1 MADINAISRQKQS
14 NISSSTKVKLE
25 SLGVNIST
33 VSSESEAQELI
44 NKLKAAKAGT
54 TQQAQETKQ
63 EEANTTS
70 TSEAETLSSAKSL
83 ASSMGL
89 VVASEATAE
98 DIINQIST
106 RIRQLATSSSQA
118 EREMAQAYQTQLN
131 SIATQYQSLQS
142 NQTNMYSA
150 MNMMS
155 INNKYSLNL

>member
-1 MADINAISRQKQS
+1 MTDINAISRQKQS
-14 NISSSTKVKLE
+14 NISTSTKVKLE

-33 VSSESEAQELI
+33 VASESEAQELI

-54 TQQAQETKQ
+54 TQQTQETKQ
-63 EEANTTS
+63 EETNS

-106 RIRQLATSSSQA
+106 KIRQLATSSSQA

>member
-1 MADINAISRQKQS
+1 MADISAISRQKQN

-33 VSSESEAQELI
+33 VSSESEAQDLI
-44 NKLKAAKAGT
+44 NKLKAAKVGT
-54 TQQAQETKQ
+54 AQQTQEAKK
-63 EEANTTS
+63 EESTTS

-83 ASSMGL
+83 ANSMGL
-89 VVASEATAE
+89 VVASDATAE

-106 RIRQLATSSSQA
+106 KIRQLATSSSQS
-118 EREMAQAYQTQLN
+118 EREMAQAYQSQLN
-131 SIATQYQSLQS
+131 SIATQYQSLQN

>member
-1 MADINAISRQKQS
+1 MADISAISRQKQN

-33 VSSESEAQELI
+33 VSSESEAQDLI
-44 NKLKAAKAGT
+44 NKLKAAKVGT
-54 TQQAQETKQ
+54 AQQTQEAKK
-63 EEANTTS
+63 EESTTS

-89 VVASEATAE
+89 VVASDATAE

-106 RIRQLATSSSQA
+106 KIRQLATSSSQA

-131 SIATQYQSLQS
+131 SIATQYQSLQN

>member
-1 MADINAISRQKQS
+1 MADISAISRQKQN

-33 VSSESEAQELI
+33 VSSETEAQDLI
-44 NKLKAAKAGT
+44 NKLKAAKVGT
-54 TQQAQETKQ
+54 AQQTQEAKK
-63 EEANTTS
+63 EESTTS

-106 RIRQLATSSSQA
+106 KIRQLATSSSQS
-118 EREMAQAYQTQLN
+118 EREMAQAYQSQLN
-131 SIATQYQSLQS
+131 SIATQYQSLQN

>member
-1 MADINAISRQKQS
+1 MADISAISRQKQN

-33 VSSESEAQELI
+33 VSSESEAQDLI
-44 NKLKAAKAGT
+44 NKLKAAKVGT
-54 TQQAQETKQ
+54 AQQTQEAKK
-63 EEANTTS
+63 EESTTS

-83 ASSMGL
+83 ANSMGL
-89 VVASEATAE
+89 VVASDATAE

-106 RIRQLATSSSQA
+106 KIRQLATSSSQS

-131 SIATQYQSLQS
+131 SIATQYQSLQN

>member
-1 MADINAISRQKQS
+1 MTDINAISRQKQS

-54 TQQAQETKQ
+54 TQHAQETKQ

>member
-1 MADINAISRQKQS
+1 MLTPEITALSPSFFIPT
-14 NISSSTKVKLE
+14 ISS
-25 SLGVNIST
+25 ISPPYPFGRT
-33 VSSESEAQELI
+33 FIVYPATSDPFNPSYTS
-44 NKLKAAKAGT
+44 
-54 TQQAQETKQ
+54 
-63 EEANTTS
+63 TTS

-83 ASSMGL
+83 ANSMGL
-89 VVASEATAE
+89 VVASDATAE

-106 RIRQLATSSSQA
+106 KIRQLATSSSQS

-131 SIATQYQSLQS
+131 SIATQYQALQN

>member
-54 TQQAQETKQ
+54 TQQAQEIKQ
-63 EEANTTS
+63 DEANTTS
-70 TSEAETLSSAKSL
+70 TSEAETLSSAKYL

-89 VVASEATAE
+89 VVASEAAAE

>member
-54 TQQAQETKQ
+54 TQQAQEIKQ
-63 EEANTTS
+63 DEANTTS

>member
-1 MADINAISRQKQS
+1 MADISAISRQKQN

-33 VSSESEAQELI
+33 VSSESEAQDLI

-54 TQQAQETKQ
+54 AQQTQEAKK
-63 EEANTTS
+63 EESTTF

-83 ASSMGL
+83 ANSMGL
-89 VVASEATAE
+89 VVASDATAE

-106 RIRQLATSSSQA
+106 KIRQLATSSSQS
-118 EREMAQAYQTQLN
+118 EREMAQAYQSQLN
-131 SIATQYQSLQS
+131 SIATQYQSLQN

>member
-1 MADINAISRQKQS
+1 MTDISSISQQKQS

-44 NKLKAAKAGT
+44 NKLKAAKSGIS
-54 TQQAQETKQ
+54 QQAQSQQ
-63 EEANTTS
+63 EDESVS
-70 TSEAETLSSAKSL
+70 TSASEEETLSSAKNL
-83 ASSMGL
+83 ANSMGL
-89 VVASEATAE
+89 VIASDASVE

-106 RIRQLATSSSQA
+106 KIRQLATSPNQS
-118 EREMAQAYQTQLN
+118 EREMAQAYQSQLN
-131 SIATQYQSLQS
+131 TITTQYQSLQS
-142 NQTNMYSA
+142 NQTSMYSA

>member
-1 MADINAISRQKQS
+1 MADISAISRQKQN

-33 VSSESEAQELI
+33 VSSESEAQDLI
-44 NKLKAAKAGT
+44 NKLKAAKVGT
-54 TQQAQETKQ
+54 AQQTQEAKK
-63 EEANTTS
+63 EESTTS

-83 ASSMGL
+83 ANSIGL
-89 VVASEATAE
+89 VVASDATAE

-106 RIRQLATSSSQA
+106 KIRQLATSSSQS

-131 SIATQYQSLQS
+131 SIATQYQSLQN

>member
-63 EEANTTS
+63 DEANTTS

>member
-1 MADINAISRQKQS
+1 MTDINAISRQKQS

-63 EEANTTS
+63 DEANTTS

>member
-1 MADINAISRQKQS
+1 MADISAISRQKQN

-33 VSSESEAQELI
+33 VSSESEAQDLI
-44 NKLKAAKAGT
+44 NKLKAAKVGT
-54 TQQAQETKQ
+54 AQQTQEAKK
-63 EEANTTS
+63 EESTTS

-106 RIRQLATSSSQA
+106 KIRQLATSSSQA

>member
-1 MADINAISRQKQS
+1 MADISAISRQKQN

-33 VSSESEAQELI
+33 VSSESEAQDLI
-44 NKLKAAKAGT
+44 NKLKAAKVGT
-54 TQQAQETKQ
+54 AQQTQEAKK
-63 EEANTTS
+63 EESTTS

-106 RIRQLATSSSQA
+106 KIRQLATSSSQA

-131 SIATQYQSLQS
+131 SIATQYQSLQN

>member
-1 MADINAISRQKQS
+1 MADISAISRQKQN

-33 VSSESEAQELI
+33 VSSESEAQDLI
-44 NKLKAAKAGT
+44 NKLKAAKVGT
-54 TQQAQETKQ
+54 AQQTQEAKK
-63 EEANTTS
+63 EESTTS

-83 ASSMGL
+83 ANSMGL
-89 VVASEATAE
+89 VVASDATAE

-106 RIRQLATSSSQA
+106 KIRQLATSSSQS

-131 SIATQYQSLQS
+131 SIATQYQALQN

>member
-63 EEANTTS
+63 DEASTTS

>member
-54 TQQAQETKQ
+54 TQQAQEIKQ
-63 EEANTTS
+63 DEANTTS

-98 DIINQIST
+98 EIINQIST

>member
-1 MADINAISRQKQS
+1 MADISAISRQKQN

-44 NKLKAAKAGT
+44 NKLKVAKAGT

-63 EEANTTS
+63 DEANTTS